1 MDFVSPQD
9 LQDRIDSGKQLNIL
23 DIRTKLEHDALR
35 LQQLH
40 EHIPLDQIYVSTFE
54 KQIDRNIPLY
64 LLCKMGPRAIQLG
77 NALATHNIHNT
88 YIVEGG
94 IMGCQESGMALEI
107 GTETPDPE
115 DIQHAAQVSFLRFL
129 ENNSV

>member
-23 DIRTKLEHDALR
+23 DIRTKLEHDALC

-40 EHIPLDQIYVSTFE
+40 EHIPLDQIYVPTFE
-54 KQIDRNIPLY
+54 KQVDRNIPLY
-64 LLCKMGPRAIQLG
+64 LLCKLGPRAIQLG
-77 NALATHNIHNT
+77 NALTACNIHNT

-94 IMGCQESGMALEI
+94 ILGCQEAGMALKV
-107 GTETPDPE
+107 GSETPDPE
-115 DIQHAAQVSFLRFL
+115 DIQHAAQVSFLKFL
-129 ENNSV
+129 ESNAV